1 MKFQELLILLPCHS
15 LEDFPTYHEGDDA
28 QSLLASW
35 SALWHPELLAAAGQA
50 PSWRRIEDP
59 PNDLKG
65 KLIVVPSICTQKLPT
80 GFAQRCK
87 DEGGLLI
94 RKTSSREEILAT
106 ALPALR
112 QEPENAPSP
121 QPLAP
126 SPTALDPDLAADF
139 LALGYAYLQIQ
150 LLTRQMR
157 YSSNL
162 DETYFKNMVLA
173 AAGAAVEGNTA
184 LAKEKL
190 SACYSVLA
198 EERDHYYPVD
208 AFLIDLNMVAPTTLA
223 ASLRDELSHATPTSV
238 MISGDLLAEMAAKEP
253 ATLAALKA
261 GLEAGRVGLAGGE
274 ATEIRL
280 PLLSHDAILA
290 ELGRGLAIYERHL
303 GRRPE
308 VFARWRYGLTPQ
320 LPGILHRLGFRGA
333 LHASFDEGKTPDGL
347 QFKVRWEGL
356 DGSAIDAI
364 ARTPL
369 DASKPQTFLS
379 LATKMG
385 ESMDADHVAT
395 ICLAHWPGQA
405 SPWLDDLR
413 RIASYCSALGKFVTL
428 DQYFRDTTQ
437 PGQLDRFEADR
448 YRSPYLKQAII
459 RKQEDPISTSAR
471 DWQLETA
478 SSVAQTLD
486 TLATLVSGKSSVGN
500 ALRGVPGVGSQEM
513 ASGGRVVPK
522 PEPPEASGEEAL
534 TRATNRLASAL
545 TGPSSISTLG
555 CLVINP
561 ASFIR
566 RIGVET
572 PGLAAPPSIERPVYA
587 ADAHGGQVHAV
598 VDVPALGFVHLAQG
612 KTAPRDKNT
621 LLLVEDNVL
630 RNEFFEAIIN
640 PTTGTLG
647 ALHEYK
653 SRGNRLSQQ
662 LALRSPGPKQKP
674 GDTYRDPDESAVYS
688 VMAADSLETTIA
700 TTTLGEIVA
709 RGRLLDQSGNRLAGF
724 TQTYRLWR
732 GSRVLHVEIEL
743 DPVEEPKADPWNS
756 YYCARIAW
764 ADEGAELFRTQ
775 HQTRQP
781 CTEKRFESSHYIEI
795 AGTKNT
801 TTILTGGLT
810 FHRRHEH
817 RMLDTLLIT
826 RGERQRKFRLG
837 IGVDLAR
844 PLHDAIGLLTPPI
857 VVPNVPAPTSGSSG
871 WLMHL
876 SARNV
881 IATHWEPLQQDSR
894 IVGFRVRLLET
905 EGRPA
910 SLALSAFRAIKS
922 ATTVDF
928 LGNPLAELLIEE
940 GKLKLDLAAYEWAE
954 VVARW

>member
-1 MKFQELLILLPCHS
+1 
-15 LEDFPTYHEGDDA
+15 
-28 QSLLASW
+28 
-35 SALWHPELLAAAGQA
+35 
-50 PSWRRIEDP
+50 
-59 PNDLKG
+59 
-65 KLIVVPSICTQKLPT
+65 
-80 GFAQRCK
+80 
-87 DEGGLLI
+87 
-94 RKTSSREEILAT
+94 
-106 ALPALR
+106 
-112 QEPENAPSP
+112 
-121 QPLAP
+121 
-126 SPTALDPDLAADF
+126 LAADF

-162 DETYFKNMVLA
+162 DETYFKNTAVAAAVAAACGNATLAKDKLA
-173 AAGAAVEGNTA
+173 A
-184 LAKEKL
+184 
-190 SACYSVLA
+190 CFSVLA

-208 AFLIDLNMVAPTTLA
+208 AFLIDLNMVAPTTLGA
-223 ASLRDELSHATPTSV
+223 ALRNELSRDTPASV
-238 MISGDLLAEMAAKEP
+238 LLSGDLLAEMAAKEP
-253 ATLAALKA
+253 ETLAALRA

-274 ATEIRL
+274 ATEGRL

-290 ELGRGLAIYERHL
+290 ELRRGLAIYDQHL

-308 VFARWRYGLTPQ
+308 VFGRWRYGLTPH

-347 QFKVRWEGL
+347 QLKVRWEGL
-356 DGSAIDAI
+356 DGSAIDAV

-413 RIASYCSALGKFVTL
+413 RIARYCSALGKFVTL
-428 DQYFRDTTQ
+428 DQYFRETGQ

-459 RKQEDPISTSAR
+459 RKQDDPISTPAR
-471 DWQLETA
+471 DWQHQTGA
-478 SSVAQTLD
+478 AAAQTLA
-486 TLATLVSGKSSVGN
+486 TLATLVAG
-500 ALRGVPGVGSQEM
+500 RGSGVGSRESASGAPETASGGPEM
-513 ASGGRVVPK
+513 ASGGR
-522 PEPPEASGEEAL
+522 EPPDASGEHAIGH
-534 TRATNRLASAL
+534 AANRLASVL
-545 TGPSSISTLG
+545 TGPSSKATPG

-566 RIGVET
+566 RLGVEV
-572 PGLAAPPSIERPVYA
+572 PGIAAPPTIERPVYA
-587 ADAHGGQVHAV
+587 ADEHAGRVHAV
-598 VDVPALGFVHLAQG
+598 VDVPALGFVHLAPG
-612 KTAPRDKNT
+612 KAAPRDKNT

-630 RNEFFEAIIN
+630 RNEFFEAVIN
-640 PTTGTLG
+640 PTTGTL
-647 ALHEYK
+647 AAVHEYK

-674 GDTYRDPDESAVYS
+674 GDTYRDPDETAVYS

-709 RGRLLDQSGNRLAGF
+709 RGRLLDLNGNQLAGF

-732 GSRVLHVEIEL
+732 GSRVLHVEVEL

-775 HQTRQP
+775 QQTRQP

-795 AGTKNT
+795 AGAKST

-817 RMLDTLLIT
+817 RMLDTLLIS

-837 IGVDLAR
+837 IGVDLAH

-857 VVPNVPAPTSGSSG
+857 VVPNVAAPTSGSSG

-881 IATHWEPLQQDSR
+881 IATHWEPLDEAGR
-894 IVGFRVRLLET
+894 IAGFRVRLLET

-922 ATTVDF
+922 ANTVDF
-928 LGNPLAELLIEE
+928 LGNSLAELPIDD
-940 GKLKLDLAAYEWAE
+940 GKIKLDLAAYEWAE
-954 VVARW
+954 AVARW